1 MLLMPSGILVNSFEG
16 LDGRFFCIE
25 KSSSIRSRTNINGR
39 ITLMSPSLNCE
50 INVSVKVATKLINEN
65 LPI

>member
-1 MLLMPSGILVNSFEG
+1 MLLIPSGILVNSFDG

-39 ITLMSPSLNCE
+39 ITLMSPSLNLGIKGVRFE
-50 INVSVKVATKLINEN
+50 LKSGF
-65 LPI
+65 